1 MKVNGHRNCLVNN
14 IVQNIFLHV
23 TQEKE
28 SHTGLERHDG
38 FLVNYP
44 SKFHFEIISPLNMR

>member
-1 MKVNGHRNCLVNN
+1 MDIETVWLTTLFK
-14 IVQNIFLHV
+14 ISFLHV

-28 SHTGLERHDG
+28 SHPGLERHDG